1 MSTHPFDPSA
11 PLIASGNL
19 RRRQFV
25 SLLASGGARAAAYL
39 AVLVLGIV
47 VYAVV
52 RRGAS
57 VLSLTF
63 LTKPPPLFGGSGGG
77 IAPEIVG
84 TVILVGLAAL
94 IATPLGVLA
103 ALYVTEF
110 AGARGARLIKTLLD
124 LMQGLPTI
132 IVAVLVFGLLVAGSG
147 QSGLA
152 ASLALAIIMLPLI
165 SRSAQEVILLVP
177 ITLREASQ
185 ALGMNRW
192 RTITGIVL
200 PYSRRGIVTGTI
212 LAIARAAGETA
223 PVLILSSIFNA
234 SQFSLNPFL
243 SNHAV
248 PNIPAYIFALSEQ
261 GDPASISNAWGS
273 ALVLLM
279 MILLLNVI
287 ARARLPKRKHGAA

>member
-1 MSTHPFDPSA
+1 MSAHPFDPTT
-11 PLIASGNL
+11 PLVASGNL

-25 SLLASGGARAAAYL
+25 SRLASGGARAAAYL
-39 AVLVLGIV
+39 AVLVLGVV
-47 VYAVV
+47 VYTVV
-52 RRGAS
+52 KRGAS
-57 VLSLTF
+57 SLSLNF
-63 LTKPPPLFGGSGGG
+63 LTKPPPLFGGAGGG

-84 TVILVGLAAL
+84 TVILVALAAL
-94 IATPLGVLA
+94 IATPIGVLA

-192 RTITGIVL
+192 RTITGVVL
-200 PYSRRGIVTGTI
+200 PYARRGIVTGTI

-234 SQFSLNPFL
+234 SQISLNPFL
-243 SNHAV
+243 SNHAI
-248 PNIPAYIFALSEQ
+248 PNIPAEIFALSEQ
-261 GDPASISNAWGS
+261 GDPASISRAWGA
-273 ALVLLM
+273 ALVLLS
-279 MILLLNVI
+279 MILLLNII
-287 ARARLPKRKHGAA
+287 ARARIPKRDGGGA

>member
-1 MSTHPFDPSA
+1 M
-11 PLIASGNL
+11 
-19 RRRQFV
+19 
-25 SLLASGGARAAAYL
+25 
-39 AVLVLGIV
+39 
-47 VYAVV
+47 
-52 RRGAS
+52 
-57 VLSLTF
+57 
-63 LTKPPPLFGGSGGG
+63 TKPPPLFGGSGGG

-84 TVILVGLAAL
+84 TVILVALAAL
-94 IATPLGVLA
+94 IATPIGVLA

-192 RTITGIVL
+192 RTITGVVL
-200 PYSRRGIVTGTI
+200 PYARRGH
-212 LAIARAAGETA
+212 RHRYD
-223 PVLILSSIFNA
+223 P
-234 SQFSLNPFL
+234 
-243 SNHAV
+243 
-248 PNIPAYIFALSEQ
+248 
-261 GDPASISNAWGS
+261 GD
-273 ALVLLM
+273 
-279 MILLLNVI
+279 
-287 ARARLPKRKHGAA
+287 RARRRGNGAGADSLLDLQRLAVLAQSVPLKPCDPQHPG